1 MSLPQRDINYE
12 QAAFWAV
19 SLLVLSFVFGYSYFV
34 NATVLHVVGRQ
45 NTEQKASEVRA
56 HISELETTYFARM
69 NGMNLDLAVSYGLEE
84 AGETTFVSRKTLAKK
99 TLTFNNRSLA
109 Q

>member
-1 MSLPQRDINYE
+1 
-12 QAAFWAV
+12 
-19 SLLVLSFVFGYSYFV
+19 
-34 NATVLHVVGRQ
+34 
-45 NTEQKASEVRA
+45 
-56 HISELETTYFARM
+56 M

>member
-1 MSLPQRDINYE
+1 MRTMSLSQRDINYE
-12 QAAFWAV
+12 RAAFWAL

-45 NTEQKASEVRA
+45 NTEQQISEVRV
-56 HISELETTYFARM
+56 HVSELETTYFARV
-69 NGMNLDLAVSYGLEE
+69 NSMNLDLAVSYGLEE

-99 TLTFNNRSLA
+99 ILTLNNF
-109 Q
+109 